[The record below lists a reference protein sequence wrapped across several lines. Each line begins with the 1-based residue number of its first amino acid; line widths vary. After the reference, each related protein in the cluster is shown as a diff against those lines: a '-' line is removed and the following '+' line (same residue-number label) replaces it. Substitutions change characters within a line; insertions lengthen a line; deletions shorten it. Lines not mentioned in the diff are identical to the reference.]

1 MGGYIMPAVQITIL
15 PQSLEKK
22 TEMSK
27 VITDEINRITGI
39 PKEAIVIAFYELPAE
54 NFATNGEML
63 SEQFKRLHS
72 K

>member
-1 MGGYIMPAVQITIL
+1 MPTVQITIL

-27 VITDEINRITGI
+27 VITDEIHRIAGI
-39 PKEAIVIAFYELPAE
+39 PKEAIVIAFYELSAE

-63 SEQFKRLHS
+63 SERFKQKDS